1 MDNLIIGIFISS
13 TILVIVFGVSMYF
26 VITNLYKQL
35 RKKEIE
41 SVELIIAGQE
51 REREIISREL
61 HDNLGPILSITQMQI
76 GFLLENAKDAI
87 SRELLSKAFTHLQ
100 DSIKRCRN
108 ISHLIS
114 TNVSSEKSFRTAVN
128 EVIDSINLYGKI
140 NIELVMPADLPHLD
154 WSKGTSM
161 IRIIQELLLNSIR
174 HANAD
179 TVAIQININTQTLA
193 INFCDNGIGFQLSD
207 VKLGLGIQ
215 NIKKR
220 VDILGGKVRWK
231 LAENN
236 GTEVEINLPIKNIVR
251 ENSIGR

>member
-179 TVAIQININTQTLA
+179 TVAIQININAQTLA

-220 VDILGGKVRWK
+220 VDILGGKVSWK

-251 ENSIGR
+251 ENSVGR